1 MAKEWSKQF
10 YNSKAWK
17 RCRKSYIDG
26 RIMIDGGMCEE
37 CHEELGFILH
47 HKVSLTPKNIHNP
60 EISLNH
66 DNLQWVCKVCH
77 DKFEGHGVGNPR
89 AGLLVVFDGS
99 GQPISLREVD
109 SPPIKNSGVGNE
121 KTDGKV

>member
-17 RCRKSYIDG
+17 RCRKSYIDR

-37 CHEELGFILH
+37 CHDDLGFILH
-47 HKVSLTPKNIHNP
+47 HKVLLTPDNIHNP
-60 EISLNH
+60 EVSLNH
-66 DNLQWVCKVCH
+66 DHLQWVCKMCH
-77 DKFEGHGVGNPR
+77 DRFEGHGVGNPR

-99 GQPISLREVD
+99 GQPVSLREVD
-109 SPPIKNSGVGNE
+109 SPPIK
-121 KTDGKV
+121 K